1 MEFLETLE
9 TLRAD
14 DASVG
19 RLFGREGVGA
29 RHRNRGPDYERRLHE
44 AIVFMRELVR
54 GQRPMHHL
62 GEALG
67 TADFPLLFGD
77 ILDRQL
83 LSNYM
88 EAPATYTAYAKV
100 ATVSDFRTVKRFAID
115 GSQAV
120 LAAVGQQEE
129 YPESK
134 LSDSVFSYSVSKYG
148 RQTPFDWESI
158 INDDLDALKDI
169 PERYGRAAR
178 RSEEKF
184 VTALFGGNFGTFFT
198 TAHKNIVTAAAG
210 ATLDNPPLSI
220 AGLQAAMLLMGKF
233 VDADSEPI
241 VFDKVHLVVPPSL
254 EVVALNIL
262 NASEL
267 WITGTGGGNTD
278 QQVHVANWM
287 RNRMQLSVNYY
298 LPIVDGTQGNTA
310 WYLIG
315 DPSNSRPAME
325 IGFLR
330 GHQQP
335 EIFMRDSDAIRIGG
349 PSQGSF
355 DGEFDTDAIRYKIRH
370 VFGGTLMDYK
380 AAVASK
386 GTAAS

>member
-1 MEFLETLE
+1 
-9 TLRAD
+9 
-14 DASVG
+14 
-19 RLFGREGVGA
+19 
-29 RHRNRGPDYERRLHE
+29 
-44 AIVFMRELVR
+44 
-54 GQRPMHHL
+54 
-62 GEALG
+62 
-67 TADFPLLFGD
+67 
-77 ILDRQL
+77 
-83 LSNYM
+83 
-88 EAPATYTAYAKV
+88 
-100 ATVSDFRTVKRFAID
+100 
-115 GSQAV
+115 
-120 LAAVGQQEE
+120 
-129 YPESK
+129 
-134 LSDSVFSYSVSKYG
+134 
-148 RQTPFDWESI
+148 
-158 INDDLDALKDI
+158 
-169 PERYGRAAR
+169 
-178 RSEEKF
+178 
-184 VTALFGGNFGTFFT
+184 
-198 TAHKNIVTAAAG
+198 
-210 ATLDNPPLSI
+210 
-220 AGLQAAMLLMGKF
+220 
-233 VDADSEPI
+233 
-241 VFDKVHLVVPPSL
+241 VVPPSL